1 MSFPISLKVVRQVF
15 RLLLAFSVSL
25 WLAGGCMFGCGNTAM
40 ASPGAVDQAT
50 AVEGDS
56 CHSEKAHD
64 CCATQKASKRP
75 PVPVV
80 QTEALL
86 NQAQGL
92 TSLASLPRGSMGDC
106 PLVINSTAVTSK
118 SNSNSPA
125 PAYVSNAALPL
136 PENDGEIPQKHV
148 VTPLR
153 PNRGPTYLR
162 CCVFLI

>member
-1 MSFPISLKVVRQVF
+1 MSFLVSLKSVRTVV
-15 RLLLAFSVSL
+15 RLLLALSVSI
-25 WLAGGCMFGCGNTAM
+25 WLAGGCMFGCGSTAM
-40 ASPGAVDQAT
+40 ASATTVDQAT
-50 AVEGDS
+50 AVEGES

-64 CCATQKASKRP
+64 CCAKQKAPKRSNL
-75 PVPVV
+75 PVL
-80 QTEALL
+80 QTEILL
-86 NQAQGL
+86 NQTQGL

-125 PAYVSNAALPL
+125 PAYSSNAALPL
-136 PENDGEIPQKHV
+136 PESYGEIPQKHV
-148 VTPLR
+148 VAPLL

>member
-1 MSFPISLKVVRQVF
+1 MSFLVSLKAV
-15 RLLLAFSVSL
+15 RLLLAFSVSF

-40 ASPGAVDQAT
+40 ASPGTVDQAT
-50 AVEGDS
+50 AVEGES
-56 CHSEKAHD
+56 CHTEKAHD
-64 CCATQKASKRP
+64 CCAKPKAQKPRT
-75 PVPVV
+75 VPVSQPKV
-80 QTEALL
+80 LL
-86 NQAQGL
+86 NQTQGL

-125 PAYVSNAALPL
+125 PEYASNAALPL
-136 PENDGEIPQKHV
+136 PQNDGEIPQKHV
-148 VTPLR
+148 VAPLL